1 VAEPQDFV
9 GQTILGRY
17 RITRVLGQGGMGI
30 VVEAVRLADRCVVAM
45 KILTGA
51 AKQRKSALR
60 RFQRETRTAATLGRP
75 HVTEVY
81 DVGELETGE
90 PFFVMELLR
99 GETLRQ
105 RLEREK
111 YLTIKD
117 LVSTFV
123 QLLTALEAVHQRGI
137 VHRDIKPDNIFF
149 STNDGGGPPL
159 IKLIDFGVVKLMNP
173 QLRDDRAMDEGPIT
187 HTGIVVGTPAYVS
200 PEQIISPKS
209 VDGRA
214 DLWACGVS
222 LYEAITGHMPFS
234 APTAPML
241 MLDILNVPAMPL
253 RRLRRE
259 CPEELERIVMTA
271 LEKVPDR
278 RYPDA
283 VSFRREL
290 LAFWTAYRASTEDE
304 GPLHR
309 RAGSEDS
316 GVSTEL
322 PMVDLSKFAG
332 LTPIGTPRDPSTPLA
347 DRRTPAAPPSSK
359 KNSTP

>member
-1 VAEPQDFV
+1 
-9 GQTILGRY
+9 
-17 RITRVLGQGGMGI
+17 MGI
-30 VVEAVRLADRCVVAM
+30 VLEAVQLSSGGIVAI

-51 AKQRKSALR
+51 GKQRKSTLR
-60 RFQRETRTAATLGRP
+60 RFQRETRTAAALGRP

-81 DVGELETGE
+81 DVGRLDTGE
-90 PFFVMELLR
+90 PFFVMERLH

-105 RLEREK
+105 RLNREK
-111 YLTIKD
+111 FLTVQD

-149 STNDGGGPPL
+149 AINQGGGPPL
-159 IKLIDFGVVKLMNP
+159 IKIIDFGVVKLTNP
-173 QLRDDRAMDEGPIT
+173 ELRDERSAEDDPIT

-200 PEQIISPKS
+200 PEQILTPRG

-222 LYEAITGHMPFS
+222 LYESITGRLPFS

-241 MLDILNVPAMPL
+241 MLDILNVPIVPL
-253 RRLRRE
+253 RRRRPE

-271 LEKVPDR
+271 LEKVPSR

-283 VSFRREL
+283 DSFRREL
-290 LAFWTAYRASTEDE
+290 LAFWSAHRASTQSE
-304 GPLHR
+304 GPLKR
-309 RAGSEDS
+309 QAGSEDT

-322 PMVDLSKFAG
+322 PMVDLAKFAS
-332 LTPIGTPRDPSTPLA
+332 LTPMDPTPRDP
-347 DRRTPAAPPSSK
+347 TPATDRPTPAGTRSK
-359 KNSTP
+359 RNDKTP

>member
-1 VAEPQDFV
+1 
-9 GQTILGRY
+9 
-17 RITRVLGQGGMGI
+17 
-30 VVEAVRLADRCVVAM
+30 
-45 KILTGA
+45 
-51 AKQRKSALR
+51 
-60 RFQRETRTAATLGRP
+60 
-75 HVTEVY
+75 
-81 DVGELETGE
+81 
-90 PFFVMELLR
+90 MELLR

-105 RLEREK
+105 RLERDK

-149 STNDGGGPPL
+149 ATNQGGGPPL
-159 IKLIDFGVVKLMNP
+159 IKLIDFGVVKLVNP
-173 QLRDDRAMDEGPIT
+173 QLRDDRFLDEGPIT

-200 PEQIISPKS
+200 PEQILSPRT

-222 LYEAITGHMPFS
+222 LYESITGQLPFY

-241 MLDILNVPAMPL
+241 MLDILNVPVVPL
-253 RRLRRE
+253 RALRRE
-259 CPEELERIVMTA
+259 CPEELDRIVMTA

-283 VSFRREL
+283 TSFRRDL
-290 LAFWTAYRASTEDE
+290 LAFWTAHRAGTEDE
-304 GPLHR
+304 GPLKRH
-309 RAGSEDS
+309 AGSEDS

-322 PMVDLSKFAG
+322 PMVDLSQFAA
-332 LTPIGTPRDPSTPLA
+332 LTPIGTPRDPSTPVN
-347 DRRTPAAPPSSK
+347 DRKTPAAPPSTK